1 MQELR
6 HLRKGLSAVRA
17 HKSREGHC
25 ARYELNP
32 NETEAN
38 IPRGSGRTCT
48 KLVDAL
54 QKCEKKIILVCLT
67 KEDGETVQTRRCE
80 KEESCVRQQVIEIV
94 NVITA
99 RQYKMS
105 CQKIADML
113 LKH

>member
-6 HLRKGLSAVRA
+6 HLRKGFSAVRA

-48 KLVDAL
+48 KPVDAL
-54 QKCEKKIILVCLT
+54 PKCEKKIVLVCLT
-67 KEDGETVQTRRCE
+67 KENG
-80 KEESCVRQQVIEIV
+80 EIV
-94 NVITA
+94 
-99 RQYKMS
+99 
-105 CQKIADML
+105 
-113 LKH
+113 